1 MPHIKPFDQWLP
13 PPELSGI
20 RQPDAQKDCNCFRVS
35 ILQSVQLP
43 RKTTRPKI
51 KLRMTGISPMAWLKL
66 TGKALYLMKSSSD
79 RFIDSS
85 SASSSFGSEDE
96 LRVSIP
102 LQWFNGRDVP
112 GTLIVNLTS
121 DEPLP
126 VDDSE
131 NRLNYASLNGQ
142 VIVLDPGHGEVKAG
156 VNDPGA
162 VNRAL
167 GRTEREEVR
176 KQADL
181 IKAELESKGAS
192 VKIVENNTGKSLG
205 QIGSEG
211 AGSNCFISLH
221 LNAFNGAAQGHEV
234 LVDTGGT
241 ATDERLAGLINEEL
255 DRQLDIPNRGV
266 KRQGL
271 GVLRGV
277 PLPVPSV
284 LVESFFIDSIRDA
297 GTLDRLIGVSAKA
310 IATGIERFFVG

>member
-1 MPHIKPFDQWLP
+1 
-13 PPELSGI
+13 
-20 RQPDAQKDCNCFRVS
+20 
-35 ILQSVQLP
+35 
-43 RKTTRPKI
+43 
-51 KLRMTGISPMAWLKL
+51 MAWLKL

-131 NRLNYASLNGQ
+131 NRQSNQSLNGQ
-142 VIVLDPGHGEVKAG
+142 VIVLDPGHGEVEAG

-162 VNRAL
+162 VNRGL
-167 GRTEREEVR
+167 GRTERDEVR

-221 LNAFNGAAQGHEV
+221 LNAFNGDAHGHEV
-234 LVDTGGT
+234 LIDTDGT
-241 ATDERLAGLINEEL
+241 AKNERLAGLINEEL
-255 DRQLDIPNRGV
+255 DRQLDIRNRGV

-277 PLPVPSV
+277 PRSVPAV
-284 LVESFFIDSIRDA
+284 LVESFFIDSVRDA

-310 IATGIERFFVG
+310 IATGIERFLVG